1 MSLQSVSKTILVL
14 ETFLE
19 FEGGKSS
26 VSNLARKLGWSR
38 AAAHQYLTSLAE
50 ARWLVQ
56 NEKREYLLSPRA
68 AIFGRFAIE
77 YSGVP
82 PEIARAMNR
91 LVEELNEPVSYAV
104 LNGNEAVIIERC
116 EPNRPFAISRRM
128 EPHLDLHTS
137 ASGLTL
143 LAFDAHV
150 DSSRLQGVEAEIEKV
165 RERGFGETHSEWLG
179 DMVDVV
185 AVPVMSSREC
195 LGVLSV
201 IAPEGRM
208 EMESARTAL
217 RAARVEVER
226 ELALPKSPEA

>member
-19 FEGGKSS
+19 FEAGTSS
-26 VSNLARKLGWSR
+26 VSDLARKLGWSR
-38 AAAHQYLTSLAE
+38 ASTHQYVTTLAE
-50 ARWLVQ
+50 AGWLVQ
-56 NEKREYLLSPRA
+56 NEKRDYLLSPRA

-82 PEIARAMNR
+82 PEIARVMGT
-91 LVEELNEPVSYAV
+91 LVDELNEPISYAV
-104 LNGNEAVIIERC
+104 LNGNEAVIIERR
-116 EPNRPFAISRRM
+116 EPKRPFAINRTA

-150 DSSRLQGVEAEIEKV
+150 DRSRLQGVEEEIERV

-185 AVPVMSSREC
+185 AVPVMSRGEC

-208 EMESARTAL
+208 DMAHARSAL
-217 RAARVEVER
+217 CAARVEVER
-226 ELALPKSPEA
+226 ELARAESSEP